1 MSIVYRE
8 RARPFQKQR
17 ENNNSQALS
26 LKRNKTRE
34 TGNKMKKNKYGRQ
47 AKEKTAPFARVLGD
61 AEPSNMA
68 SRTSMASKSGKISW
82 VMEVSENGELKP
94 FFRCNRLLEAWTR
107 YRKLDILYRMR
118 MNQVMTDLRS
128 GFSEKL

>member
-1 MSIVYRE
+1 METLVPRV
-8 RARPFQKQR
+8 
-17 ENNNSQALS
+17 ALS

-94 FFRCNRLLEAWTR
+94 FLGAIDCWKLG
-107 YRKLDILYRMR
+107 LDIESWT
-118 MNQVMTDLRS
+118 NCI
-128 GFSEKL
+128 G

>member
-1 MSIVYRE
+1 
-8 RARPFQKQR
+8 
-17 ENNNSQALS
+17 
-26 LKRNKTRE
+26 
-34 TGNKMKKNKYGRQ
+34 MKKNKYGRQ

-94 FFRCNRLLEAWTR
+94 FLGAIDYWTR
-107 YRKLDILYRMR
+107 YRKLNKLYRMR
-118 MNQVMTDLRS
+118 MNQVMTDLKS